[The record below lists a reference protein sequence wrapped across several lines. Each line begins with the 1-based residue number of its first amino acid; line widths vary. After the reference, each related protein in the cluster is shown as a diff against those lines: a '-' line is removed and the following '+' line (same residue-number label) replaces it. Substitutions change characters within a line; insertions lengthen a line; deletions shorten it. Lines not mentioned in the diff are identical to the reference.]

1 MNASNLNADIETNT
15 TTNDIELNIFNV
27 SAVCRGQYIYEIAL
41 FGNNVS
47 INDTWNI
54 TVNNSNLR
62 IGVGLRIQPTKYNS
76 FLPAVIFGGS
86 DLLDGEIKLNV

>member
-1 MNASNLNADIETNT
+1 MS
-15 TTNDIELNIFNV
+15 
-27 SAVCRGQYIYEIAL
+27 SVCRGRYIYQIAL

-62 IGVGLRIQPTKYNS
+62 VGVGLRIQPTIYNS
-76 FLPAVIFGGS
+76 FLPAIVFAGS
-86 DLLDGEIKLNV
+86 DLLDGDIKLNV